1 MTTLEAHSPPTLR
14 DALLSRENSLNFIR
28 LMLAVAVIISHAPY
42 LVLGVE
48 TTSAIPV
55 LNLSHLLGDYAVNM
69 FFCISGFLIAHS
81 AQSGTFGG
89 YLKRRILRIFPAYWA
104 SILFVVCIGAP
115 LANYTAHSGSPWT
128 AQGALEYVGHNF
140 DLFFLQYSLFDG
152 PSHLPY
158 ENSWNGSAWTLSYE
172 FLGYLVLIP
181 IFYLPALKR
190 NPHRV
195 VPTVYLLSLLPFFIF
210 TAAGATNNTFW
221 EVARLYP
228 MFFAGTLLYVWG
240 NKIRLHPQAALA
252 CFLVPFALQFVAPS
266 VVLQLIQPAYAYG
279 ILALGALIR
288 VPLCRRN
295 DISYGMYIYAWPV
308 QVILLMLGSE
318 PLGWVLNALLTI
330 VVTVPI
336 AWFSWRYI
344 EKPAMALKHWQLMPA
359 KPVDRQTEAGGT
371 EAHPVLVQVSTPQK
385 R

>member
-48 TTSAIPV
+48 VTSAIPV

-81 AQSGTFGG
+81 AQRGTFGG

-128 AQGALEYVGHNF
+128 AQGVLEYVGHNF

-158 ENSWNGSAWTLSYE
+158 ENSWNG
-172 FLGYLVLIP
+172 
-181 IFYLPALKR
+181 
-190 NPHRV
+190 
-195 VPTVYLLSLLPFFIF
+195 
-210 TAAGATNNTFW
+210 
-221 EVARLYP
+221 
-228 MFFAGTLLYVWG
+228 
-240 NKIRLHPQAALA
+240 
-252 CFLVPFALQFVAPS
+252 
-266 VVLQLIQPAYAYG
+266 
-279 ILALGALIR
+279 
-288 VPLCRRN
+288 
-295 DISYGMYIYAWPV
+295 
-308 QVILLMLGSE
+308 
-318 PLGWVLNALLTI
+318 
-330 VVTVPI
+330 
-336 AWFSWRYI
+336 
-344 EKPAMALKHWQLMPA
+344 
-359 KPVDRQTEAGGT
+359 
-371 EAHPVLVQVSTPQK
+371 
-385 R
+385 

>member
-48 TTSAIPV
+48 ATSAIPV

-81 AQSGTFGG
+81 AQRGTFGG

-195 VPTVYLLSLLPFFIF
+195 VPT
-210 TAAGATNNTFW
+210 
-221 EVARLYP
+221 
-228 MFFAGTLLYVWG
+228 
-240 NKIRLHPQAALA
+240 AALA

-279 ILALGALIR
+279 ILTLGALIR
-288 VPLCRRN
+288 VPWCRRN

-344 EKPAMALKHWQLMPA
+344 EKPAMALKHWQLMPT

>member
-1 MTTLEAHSPPTLR
+1 
-14 DALLSRENSLNFIR
+14 
-28 LMLAVAVIISHAPY
+28 
-42 LVLGVE
+42 
-48 TTSAIPV
+48 
-55 LNLSHLLGDYAVNM
+55 
-69 FFCISGFLIAHS
+69 
-81 AQSGTFGG
+81 
-89 YLKRRILRIFPAYWA
+89 
-104 SILFVVCIGAP
+104 
-115 LANYTAHSGSPWT
+115 
-128 AQGALEYVGHNF
+128 
-140 DLFFLQYSLFDG
+140 
-152 PSHLPY
+152 
-158 ENSWNGSAWTLSYE
+158 
-172 FLGYLVLIP
+172 
-181 IFYLPALKR
+181 
-190 NPHRV
+190 
-195 VPTVYLLSLLPFFIF
+195 
-210 TAAGATNNTFW
+210 
-221 EVARLYP
+221 

-240 NKIRLHPQAALA
+240 NKIRLHPQVALA
-252 CFLVPFALQFVAPS
+252 CFMVPFALQFVAPN

-279 ILALGALIR
+279 ILTLGALIR
-288 VPLCRRN
+288 VPWCRRN